1 MQKAR
6 LLPSATTGKSF
17 WHCEVARIRLTL
29 APGHARFLPRDW
41 PRIKGKSADFP
52 RSLPFECLR
61 VHQPCPL
68 GTLGRTWVTGQKRS
82 DARSGMTPLLQVQ
95 DLHVAYISR
104 AGTKSPALD
113 GVSFDVRSGETLGV
127 LGESGCGKST
137 LAVALLRL
145 LPGNAEIRNGAVFF
159 EGQDLLQAKPQA
171 IEGIR
176 GARIALIFQEPSLA
190 LHPTIRIGEQVR
202 DVLAAHEPHGREA
215 LRQKTLRV
223 LAEVFPAGTARI
235 AESYPHQL
243 SGGQQQRVLIAMA
256 IACGPSLIVADEP
269 TASLDPTT
277 QQEILG
283 LFRRLREKLNLSL
296 ILITHNP
303 ALLTGFADRVLVLY
317 AGKVAEIGATEQVLK
332 FPQHPYT
339 RALMQSVPAGIE
351 ESANGRKSRLP
362 VIPGEAPNLAALVNG
377 CRFESR
383 CSDRM
388 DQCKQREPA
397 AVAVNET
404 HAVSCFKYGG

>member
-1 MQKAR
+1 MA
-6 LLPSATTGKSF
+6 
-17 WHCEVARIRLTL
+17 
-29 APGHARFLPRDW
+29 
-41 PRIKGKSADFP
+41 
-52 RSLPFECLR
+52 
-61 VHQPCPL
+61 
-68 GTLGRTWVTGQKRS
+68 
-82 DARSGMTPLLQVQ
+82 PLLQVQ

-104 AGTKSPALD
+104 AGKKSPALE
-113 GVSFDVRSGETLGV
+113 GVSLDVRAGETLGV

-145 LPGNAEIRNGAVFF
+145 LPGNAEIQKGAVLF
-159 EGQDLLQAKPQA
+159 EGQDLLQAKPRA
-171 IEGIR
+171 LDRIR
-176 GARIALIFQEPSLA
+176 GARIAMIFQEPSLA
-190 LHPTIRIGEQVR
+190 LHPTIRIGEQVS
-202 DVLAAHEPHGREA
+202 DVLAAHEPASREA
-215 LRQKTLRV
+215 RRQKTLQL
-223 LAEVFPAGTARI
+223 LAEVFPADAARI
-235 AESYPHQL
+235 AGSYPHQL

-277 QQEILG
+277 QQDILG
-283 LFRRLREKLNLSL
+283 LFRTLREKLNLSV

-303 ALLTGFADRVLVLY
+303 TLLASLADRVLVLY
-317 AGKVAEIGATEQVLK
+317 AGKVAEIGPAEQVLK

-351 ESANGRKSRLP
+351 ESAKGRKSRLP
-362 VIPGEAPNLAALVNG
+362 VIPGEAPNLAALLSG

-383 CSDRM
+383 CTDRM

-397 AVAVNET
+397 AVAVNER